1 MDFEK
6 KLKKLEDLVEIME
19 SGDLSLDKALKSFE
33 DGIKLSRECNEELE
47 KAEQKVKVLL
57 GVDADGKAETGDF

>member
-6 KLKKLEDLVEIME
+6 KLKKLEDLVEVME

-57 GVDADGKAETGDF
+57 GVDADGNAETEDF